1 MVPAQDG
8 WKGQMACIA
17 GSPPS
22 SKRPR
27 LAATRKYAS
36 HRNGRVTHHGPLPA
50 TEAALRSGFQ
60 KGESCGAKERTG
72 VLPSC
77 TVVAVWAARPYGSGW
92 TETVRDR
99 PKGQQGSLSRS
110 FRLPAAGPQTG
121 KGAWKMPVATP
132 AEVNQR

>member
-27 LAATRKYAS
+27 LAATRKYA

-77 TVVAVWAARPYGSGW
+77 TVVAVWAARPFGSGR
-92 TETVRDR
+92 TETVTDR
-99 PKGQQGSLSRS
+99 PKGLQVSPFPFLPPASQQVRNG
-110 FRLPAAGPQTG
+110 AGGLENAGCHTS
-121 KGAWKMPVATP
+121 
-132 AEVNQR
+132 